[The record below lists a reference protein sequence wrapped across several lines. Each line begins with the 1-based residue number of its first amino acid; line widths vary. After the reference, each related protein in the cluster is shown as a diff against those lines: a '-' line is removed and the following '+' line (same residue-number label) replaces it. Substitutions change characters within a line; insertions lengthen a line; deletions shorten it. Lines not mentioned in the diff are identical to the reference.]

1 MFKLFQLQSRAV
13 AQGPVTADTPI
24 AAVLEQLFPKAMVTG
39 GQHGILVRS
48 CRFEHR
54 YRAIARLPKTRS
66 IPASGTVL
74 DQTSTQGLFGRN
86 RWFLIE
92 CGEVYVLIRVSP
104 AQKGCGFLEMA
115 QCVGAAI
122 AQDEKSE
129 WRQEFEKR
137 VARLSV

>member
-1 MFKLFQLQSRAV
+1 MFKFFQRPRPAAV
-13 AQGPVTADTPI
+13 QGPVTADTPI
-24 AAVLEQLFPKAMVTG
+24 AAVLEQLFPKTSVTG

-54 YRAIARLPKTRS
+54 YRAIARLPQTRNA
-66 IPASGTVL
+66 PANATVL

-92 CGEVYVLIRVSP
+92 CGEVYVAIRVSP

-122 AQDEKSE
+122 TQEEKME
-129 WRQEFEKR
+129 WRQEFERR